1 MRRIWFDEHEESVNN
16 MCAEADKPVSINWA
30 TDGRKWVEEEQLREN
45 WIQELSKV
53 QVDRE
58 GLANT
63 AIIMD
68 NNAKIGWINQFF
80 NLEEQK

>member
-1 MRRIWFDEHEESVNN
+1 MRELKTLKDLKDFDKVHPDGKTYWVDVKDYVNRG
-16 MCAEADKPVSINWA
+16 K
-30 TDGRKWVEEEQLREN
+30 LREEAKN

-80 NLEEQK
+80 NLEEEK